1 MRMYTVL
8 YTFILSK
15 LFSYLYWFGW
25 TGPYFSYKY
34 PIDQKIFYKELR
46 KKNRSQSL
54 NGNMNREEGEG
65 EGEEERERGEEGG
78 GGGVEITRIHSGSKL
93 IT

>member
-1 MRMYTVL
+1 MYYAYVVMRMYTVL

-34 PIDQKIFYKELR
+34 PIDQKLFFKELR
-46 KKNRSQSL
+46 KKNRSSSR
-54 NGNMNREEGEG
+54 NNVADSNAENI
-65 EGEEERERGEEGG
+65 
-78 GGGVEITRIHSGSKL
+78 EISQMHS
-93 IT
+93 